1 MNSSMSCFFS
11 SLSTQWF
18 VSLQG
23 DAQLTSAFQMLHV
36 QCNTSR
42 RKTCAYKFPFLRHSE
57 FVSPRGDAQLTCA
70 SPIGLSLGLYKDWRW
85 ASSYLLLVLSSIERS
100 VVSIHVLS
108 AVCDAT
114 RVTDVLLLTVL
125 ISHTHRLTSSGECI
139 HIHAHTCTHHSIVL
153 SSIGVANIVWV
164 QL

>member
-1 MNSSMSCFFS
+1 M
-11 SLSTQWF
+11 
-18 VSLQG
+18 QG
-23 DAQLTSAFQMLHV
+23 DSQLTSAFQMLHI

-42 RKTCAYKFPFLRHSE
+42 RNTCAYKFPFLRNSE

-70 SPIGLSLGLYKDWRW
+70 SPIGLNLGLYKYWRL
-85 ASSYLLLVLSSIERS
+85 AFSYILLVISSIVRS

-108 AVCDAT
+108 AVSDAT

-139 HIHAHTCTHHSIVL
+139 HIHVLTCTHHSIVL
-153 SSIGVANIVWV
+153 SSIGVSNIVWV